1 MGIPKPENDVFPMT
15 LLTGFLGAGKTTL
28 LNKYLKSPAGAGTA
42 VLVNEFGDVDV
53 DGAILGTMSG
63 GTQMLSLPNGC
74 VCCEVQDDLA
84 AALVDLIARRDK
96 DGIERCIVETSG
108 LADPGSILRTV
119 ARDPRLKSDIKVAQ
133 TICVAAA
140 PAIRSQANRF
150 VEAAEQIALADRIA
164 VSKSDLETNDQMSEI
179 YTTLASRNPLA
190 EIVVMSDE
198 DEIDAV
204 FLPPKKTPS
213 IPHSH
218 THTYEH
224 THHLSHDHDH
234 SHDHHHSH
242 DHDHDHD
249 HDHTHG
255 ISSFSIEIGTP
266 LDQDVFRDI
275 LSFWIMRHSE
285 DLLRVKGILCFAGE
299 PLPQLTNIVHD
310 ICSIEPL
317 PGAPDKSFLVFIGI
331 NLPED
336 EIRRDLGRCAT

>member
-1 MGIPKPENDVFPMT
+1 MSISAPENAVFPMT

-84 AALVDLIARRDK
+84 TALVDLIARRK
-96 DGIERCIVETSG
+96 TDGIERCIVETSG

-119 ARDPRLKSDIKVAQ
+119 ARDPRLKSHIKVEQ
-133 TICVAAA
+133 TICVASA
-140 PAIRSQANRF
+140 PAIGSQANRF
-150 VEAAEQIALADRIA
+150 VEAAEQIALADRIV
-164 VSKSDLETNDQMSEI
+164 VSKSDLETDDQMEKVCAN
-179 YTTLASRNPLA
+179 LASRNPLA
-190 EIVVMSDE
+190 DIAIVASA
-198 DEIDAV
+198 DEIDSV
-204 FLPPKKTPS
+204 FFAPEKTSS
-213 IPHSH
+213 ILDKFD
-218 THTYEH
+218 HTYTHEH
-224 THHLSHDHDH
+224 THN
-234 SHDHHHSH
+234 H

-255 ISSFSIEIGTP
+255 IASFSIEIDTP
-266 LDQDVFRDI
+266 LDQDVFRDM

-299 PLPQLTNIVHD
+299 PVPQLTNIVHD

-317 PGAPDKSFLVFIGI
+317 PGAPEKSFLVFIGI
-331 NLPED
+331 NLPEN
-336 EIRRDLGRCAT
+336 EIRRDLNRCAT